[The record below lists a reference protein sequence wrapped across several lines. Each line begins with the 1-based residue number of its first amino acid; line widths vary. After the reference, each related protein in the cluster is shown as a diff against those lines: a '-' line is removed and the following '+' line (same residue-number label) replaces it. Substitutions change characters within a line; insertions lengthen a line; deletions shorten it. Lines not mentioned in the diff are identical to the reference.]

1 VYFEILVKLVL
12 RLEVMD
18 QIFLYILVDFARI
31 FASGK
36 KNLAGFK

>member
-18 QIFLYILVDFARI
+18 QIFLYILLEFLQVVRI
-31 FASGK
+31 
-36 KNLAGFK
+36 